1 MMIPKKHFVIVV
13 LLICLYGNNIA
24 QGQIQIVKRQQPI
37 QVIAEY
43 AYWVTSM
50 CEQGCTNIDLGP
62 YKLTKALKDIP
73 QYKRGMVVWAK
84 GNFVLVKDLPTIA
97 GPRANTS
104 LRGQKVVMRK
114 IDVKEHQEVKFVQI
128 AMPEKAK
135 AKLANNEDFSV
146 DFTFQNPLKKPIKFK
161 LAFDDKTVKVN
172 LGAAEAK
179 TLSFDVPINKSR
191 EYLNYRIVNEN
202 FVFKKYTASLKVAER
217 SGLII
222 YLNGSVYPT
231 RLAKK

>member
-1 MMIPKKHFVIVV
+1 MIPKKHFFTV
-13 LLICLYGNNIA
+13 LLLTCLYGNNIA

-97 GPRANTS
+97 GPRASTS
-104 LRGQKVVMRK
+104 MRGQKIIMRK
-114 IDVKEHQEVKFVQI
+114 IDVKEHREVNFVQI
-128 AMPEKAK
+128 AMSENAK
-135 AKLANNEDFSV
+135 AKLANNEGFSV
-146 DFTFQNPLKKPIKFK
+146 DFTFKNPLKKPIKFK
-161 LAFDDKTVKVN
+161 FTFDDKTSKVS
-172 LGAAEAK
+172 LGAAEQK
-179 TLSFDVPINKSR
+179 TLSFDVPKNKSR
-191 EYLNYRIVNEN
+191 AYLNYRIVNED
-202 FVFKKYTASLKVAER
+202 FIFKKYAISLKVAER

-222 YLNGSVYPT
+222 YLNGSIYPT

>member
-1 MMIPKKHFVIVV
+1 MMIPKRYLFT
-13 LLICLYGNNIA
+13 LLLLTFFYGNNIA
-24 QGQIQIVKRQQPI
+24 QGQIQIIKRQQPI

-104 LRGQKVVMRK
+104 MRGQKVVMRK
-114 IDVKEHQEVKFVQI
+114 IDVKEHQEVNFVQVT
-128 AMPEKAK
+128 MSEKAK
-135 AKLANNEDFSV
+135 AKLANNEDFAV
-146 DFTFQNPLKKPIKFK
+146 DFTFKNPLKKPIKFK
-161 LAFDDKTVKVN
+161 FTFDNKTTKVS
-172 LGAAEAK
+172 LGVAEQK
-179 TLSFDVPINKSR
+179 TLSFDVPNNKSR
-191 EYLNYRIVNEN
+191 SYLSYRIVNEN
-202 FVFKKYTASLKVAER
+202 FVLKKYAASLKVAER

-222 YLNGSVYPT
+222 YLNGSIYPT